1 MSTSQS
7 TPVARSNEMGFSFRR
22 SALSSE
28 KATLFTHGLLGALVA
43 GIALR
48 LLVVIV
54 GGNGMRTP
62 WGGGGDTST
71 YLLLAHNLLNG
82 NGYTYAGVPTAL
94 RPPAYPILLAAAL
107 KIFGSYALGAMR
119 WLQFFVGLAVVFLCA
134 ALGARLFGKE
144 GRNAALVAAL
154 FSPTLVEMNGEILT
168 ESIAT
173 LFIVVSLYYL
183 VRYMEERRWT
193 MIAGLGIA
201 IGFGVLVRFNVI
213 LVAVFAFALIL
224 LEEQGL
230 RRWRGAAILFLLPL
244 LIISPWLARNL
255 NIFHGE
261 VLLSTGGG
269 INAIQGILTPQGRA
283 LPGDSDKLRAAVGW
297 VPPTQIETNNASRTE
312 LPAEPVLD
320 RECLAAARRAWRQTG
335 WGLVPLALK
344 KLSYFWLSTDQILWT
359 SAFSPL
365 QRSARAMGVIIYLGY
380 LGVALI
386 GWFHLRRTQLL
397 LARVFLWYAA
407 VVTLFHLPFNMLTRY
422 RMPFADPLIA
432 VLAGAG
438 VIVLVRGLSVKR
450 DTASSKIAAAE
461 IA

>member
-1 MSTSQS
+1 MPSQS
-7 TPVARSNEMGFSFRR
+7 TPVARSNEVGFSSLR
-22 SALSSE
+22 SALSSA
-28 KATLFTHGLLGALVA
+28 KATLLAHGLVVGLAA

-48 LLVVIV
+48 LLVVIL

-71 YLLLAHNLLNG
+71 YLLLAQNLLDG
-82 NGYTYAGVPTAL
+82 RGYTYAGVSTAL
-94 RPPAYPILLAAAL
+94 RPPGYPILLAAAL
-107 KIFGSYALGAMR
+107 KIFGSYALAAMR
-119 WLQFFVGLAVVFLCA
+119 WLQFFVGLAIVFLCA
-134 ALGARLFGKE
+134 RLGERIFGKE

-173 LFIVVSLYYL
+173 LFITLSVYYL
-183 VRYMEERRWT
+183 VRYIQERRWT

-201 IGFGVLVRFNVI
+201 IGFGILVRFNVI
-213 LVAVFAFALIL
+213 LVVLFAIALIL
-224 LEEQGL
+224 LEGEGL

-244 LIISPWLARNL
+244 LVISPWLARNL
-255 NIFHGE
+255 SVFHGD

-269 INAIQGILTPQGRA
+269 INAIQGVLTPQGRA
-283 LPGDSDKLRAAVGW
+283 LPGDSEKLRAALGW
-297 VPPTQIETNNASRTE
+297 VPPVQIETNSASRSE

-320 RECLAAARRAWRQTG
+320 RQCWAATRRAWREMG
-335 WGLVPLALK
+335 WTLIPLAFK

-359 SAFSPL
+359 GAFSAV
-365 QRSARAMGVIIYLGY
+365 QRTARATGVIIYLAY
-380 LGVALI
+380 LGAALV
-386 GWFHLRRTQLL
+386 GWFHLRHIQPL
-397 LARVFLWYAA
+397 LAQVFLWYAM

-438 VIVLVRGLSVKR
+438 AIALMRELTVKR
-450 DTASSKIAAAE
+450 IRASSKTGAVE